1 MTIRKN
7 PYSYAH
13 VFMFCEQLRRIRGG
27 ETHGRLH
34 SQSFYLR
41 LYHRF
46 VIFFRFIS
54 CYVSCNVMYKKAREG
69 PERSK

>member
-13 VFMFCEQLRRIRGG
+13 VFMFCEQLRRIRG

-46 VIFFRFIS
+46 VIFF
-54 CYVSCNVMYKKAREG
+54 VSFLVTYRVM
-69 PERSK
+69 